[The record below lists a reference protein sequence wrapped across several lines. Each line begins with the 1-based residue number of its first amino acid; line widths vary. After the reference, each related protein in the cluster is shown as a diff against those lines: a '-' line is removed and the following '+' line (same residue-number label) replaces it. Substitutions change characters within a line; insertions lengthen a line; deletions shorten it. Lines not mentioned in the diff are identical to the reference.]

1 MFQTKYFWSKS
12 CVCLQMFEGKISPNL
27 EHTSS
32 KEDRHEEDDGS
43 VNEVNDDE
51 KKDKTTTIPSPCSSG
66 YDVMHDDALALV
78 RQQET
83 ASMVTTLWSDALQ
96 DIFLGIPTEPT
107 SEEGG
112 SSPATSSTSLTYGE
126 LSWESF
132 DAILKAA
139 LEVVDS
145 GGAGGAVQPEAQPR
159 LSFVDIGSGFG
170 RLVLGLAC
178 CESSARFRSSLGIEI
193 STSMH
198 AFGEVAKNRLQLHPI
213 YRTQVATGETPLVD
227 LVNSDATDP
236 ETVLLWANADV
247 VYICCTLFDADLL
260 ARLGA
265 LVDTSLKEGAVVVT
279 ISRRLPCSTLT
290 PIAELEAECT
300 WGFASVYIE
309 RRGSL
314 LADAAPVAAVS

>member
-1 MFQTKYFWSKS
+1 MPSSRLHLKSWIVVEQEELFSPKLSHAYPSWTSAQGSAGWS
-12 CVCLQMFEGKISPNL
+12 
-27 EHTSS
+27 
-32 KEDRHEEDDGS
+32 R
-43 VNEVNDDE
+43 
-51 KKDKTTTIPSPCSSG
+51 
-66 YDVMHDDALALV
+66 
-78 RQQET
+78 
-83 ASMVTTLWSDALQ
+83 
-96 DIFLGIPTEPT
+96 
-107 SEEGG
+107 
-112 SSPATSSTSLTYGE
+112 
-126 LSWESF
+126 
-132 DAILKAA
+132 
-139 LEVVDS
+139 
-145 GGAGGAVQPEAQPR
+145 
-159 LSFVDIGSGFG
+159 
-170 RLVLGLAC
+170 LAC

-247 VYICCTLFDADLL
+247 VYAALFDADLL

-290 PIAELEAECT
+290 PIAELEAEDQ
-300 WGFASVYIE
+300 FASVYVE

-314 LADAAPVAAVS
+314 LADAAPAAVS